1 MLKFGMFT
9 TGTVARRSL
18 LEKEDNG
25 MYGDNDMN
33 VFAGDYGGIRGQ
45 GMSGPSSDA
54 DQGMS
59 MANTGGFIL
68 VWNTY
73 EGNIFLLLLML
84 VLCHWC
90 ACGRFHVSSTCAMCL
105 HLSGFAMGHA
115 IRNMFR

>member
-1 MLKFGMFT
+1 MSAPVLTLGLCT

-45 GMSGPSSDA
+45 SMPGPSSDA

-68 VWNTY
+68 LFNTY
-73 EGNIFLLLLML
+73 EGKILLLLLMF
-84 VLCHWC
+84 VLCH
-90 ACGRFHVSSTCAMCL
+90 
-105 HLSGFAMGHA
+105 
-115 IRNMFR
+115 